1 MSFCSPPDTLI
12 LDSCVQEHERL
23 DLCLKLLC
31 GLLSKWWPWA
41 AHTSPD
47 LAVRTGSLQC
57 WSFPGPLGWQG
68 PCVTPGNNALPQG
81 SGVELPLP
89 LPESP
94 ALLRLEP
101 TEVGASNG

>member
-47 LAVRTGSLQC
+47 LAMTPHKVLGPSIDGRGIPTGARATRMRTGLS
-57 WSFPGPLGWQG
+57 
-68 PCVTPGNNALPQG
+68 
-81 SGVELPLP
+81 
-89 LPESP
+89 
-94 ALLRLEP
+94 
-101 TEVGASNG
+101 